1 MAKKA
6 EQKKT
11 DNLIEKE
18 LGENL
23 SKHYSDVVKG
33 LMQGKGLFGS
43 EGLLKP
49 LIGEFVEAALDAE
62 LKVHLEEEALKEE
75 SKPNKRNGKQTKKI
89 RTESGE
95 VGIEYSRDRTG
106 SFEPLTVK
114 KRQHEMNTG
123 FDDQIL
129 ELYAMSNSVEDIRL
143 HLEKMYGAQMSGGRI
158 SAVINSTWEVVDQW
172 HKRPLAACYVVVFCD
187 AVHISVCRNGHYSKV
202 AVYVMYG
209 VSREGRRE
217 IIALCVGQGGE
228 SATEWGRCFED
239 LKSRGLQDVL
249 HICSDGLTGL
259 KEVIAAAF
267 PLSSIHRCIV
277 HKMRN
282 CMRLIDDKDSRQ
294 VVRQLKEVYTAV
306 NENQARQRLEDFGE
320 KWNGKYDCIV
330 KLWEKDWTELMGSMN
345 LGVEL
350 RKITYTT
357 NAIENLNREIRRVTK
372 TKGGWTSDKAL
383 LIQLHLSLERKA
395 KSWNKKVQG
404 WAAIQRELVKAHGER
419 FTKHLN

>member
-1 MAKKA
+1 MAIKK
-6 EQKKT
+6 EKKKT
-11 DNLIEKE
+11 DSLIEKE
-18 LGENL
+18 LGEEL
-23 SKHYSDVVKG
+23 SKHYSEVVQG
-33 LMQGKGLFGS
+33 LMQGKGLFGK

-49 LIGEFVEAALDAE
+49 LIGKFVEAALDAE
-62 LKVHLEEEALKEE
+62 LKIHLEEEAEDE
-75 SKPNKRNGKQTKKI
+75 GIKPNKRNGRQTKKI
-89 RTESGE
+89 QTESGE
-95 VGIEYSRDRTG
+95 IGIEYSRDRTG
-106 SFEPLTVK
+106 SFEPITVK

-123 FDDQIL
+123 FDAQIL
-129 ELYAMSNSVEDIRL
+129 ELYAMSNSMADIRI
-143 HLEKMYGAQMSGGRI
+143 HLEKMYGAQMSEARI
-158 SAVINSTWEVVDQW
+158 SEVINATWEIVDQW
-172 HKRPLAACYVVVFCD
+172 HKRPLPACYVVMFCD
-187 AVHISVCRNGHYSKV
+187 AVHISVCRNGQYSKV

-209 VSREGRRE
+209 VSTGGRRE
-217 IIALCVGQGGE
+217 IIAINVGQGGE
-228 SATEWGRCFED
+228 SATEWGRCLEN

-259 KEVIAAAF
+259 KDIIAAAF

-294 VVRQLKEVYTAV
+294 VIRELKQVYTAI
-306 NENQARQRLEDFGE
+306 NENQARQRLEDFGA

-330 KLWEKDWTELMGSMN
+330 HLWEKDWKELMASMN

-350 RKITYTT
+350 RKITYTS

-395 KSWNKKVQG
+395 KSWNKKVHG

-419 FTKHLN
+419 FTKHLD